1 MTAPISEGVH
11 GTPEL
16 NGVSLNDFSTA
27 SNVKRT
33 DYLSWD
39 EYFMSLA
46 FLSAMR
52 SKDPI
57 TQVGVC
63 IINSEK
69 KIVAVGY
76 NGMPVGLSDDE
87 MPWTKGLDDPLQ
99 NKHLYVCHAELNAV
113 LNKNSADVKNC
124 TLYSTLF
131 PCNECAKVII
141 QCGIKEVVYFSDAK
155 INKPQYNAAKI
166 MFAKAGVKTTSVY
179 HMAPSSMSSS
189 IQQDGTHGGYLS
201 QLMKRQRNK
210 VAPPKVYWASTTR
223 F

>member
-1 MTAPISEGVH
+1 M
-11 GTPEL
+11 
-16 NGVSLNDFSTA
+16 NDFSTA

-166 MFAKAGVKTTSVY
+166 MFAKAGVKTTYVLSLITCVNLCHLPFYEIFSSVY
-179 HMAPSSMSSS
+179 HMAPSSMSSVTCS
-189 IQQDGTHGGYLS
+189 IRKRLSALILSLSPFNKTGRTVAIYLS
-201 QLMKRQRNK
+201 
-210 VAPPKVYWASTTR
+210 
-223 F
+223 

>member
-1 MTAPISEGVH
+1 MENLSI
-11 GTPEL
+11 
-16 NGVSLNDFSTA
+16 A

-33 DYLSWD
+33 EYLSWD

-87 MPWTKGLDDPLQ
+87 MPWTKGFDDPLQ
-99 NKHLYVCHAELNAV
+99 NKNLYESGV
-113 LNKNSADVKNC
+113 
-124 TLYSTLF
+124 
-131 PCNECAKVII
+131 AKVIKMI
-141 QCGIKEVVYFSDAK
+141 VI
-155 INKPQYNAAKI
+155 
-166 MFAKAGVKTTSVY
+166 
-179 HMAPSSMSSS
+179 
-189 IQQDGTHGGYLS
+189 L
-201 QLMKRQRNK
+201 
-210 VAPPKVYWASTTR
+210 
-223 F
+223 